1 VTIASIRNGSGII
14 ATAVLRNLIVSLRPA
29 QWSKNLFVLAPLV
42 FAEGLFE
49 PALVTRGMLAFAVW
63 SAAASSVYLVNDL
76 RDRPKDRLHPIK
88 RLRPIATGALP
99 PAVAGVAAAV
109 LAALALAGALYLGAR
124 FSVVLL
130 VYLVLNALYSFGLKN
145 VVIVDVM
152 VVAIGYVLR
161 VEGGAAA
168 IEVEVSTW
176 ILLCTI
182 FVALFLAFS
191 KRRHELLL
199 LSEKAAGQR
208 EVLLHYGPAFLDQMI
223 NVVTASSILCYALYT
238 LAPETV
244 EKFGTNALI
253 YTLPFV
259 LFGIFRY
266 LYLVYQVPNP
276 RNPTEAILR
285 DLPSVLNVALWGLAV
300 IAVIY
305 FV

>member
-1 VTIASIRNGSGII
+1 VIGA
-14 ATAVLRNLIVSLRPA
+14 LLVSLRPA

-42 FAEGLFE
+42 FAGGLVD
-49 PALVTRGMLAFAVW
+49 PALVGRGLLAFAVW
-63 SAAASSVYLVNDL
+63 CAAASSVYLVNDL
-76 RDRPKDRLHPIK
+76 RDRDKDRLHPLK
-88 RLRPIATGALP
+88 RLRPIANGTLS
-99 PAVAGVAAAV
+99 VATAGG
-109 LAALALAGALYLGAR
+109 AALALAAGAFAGALYLGTR
-124 FSVVLL
+124 FSAFLL
-130 VYLVLNALYSFGLKN
+130 VYLALNLLYSFGLKN

-152 VVAIGYVLR
+152 AVAFGYVLR

-168 IEVEVSTW
+168 VGVEVSKW

-199 LSEKAAGQR
+199 LPDNAAHQR
-208 EVLLHYGPAFLDQMI
+208 EVLVHYGPTFLDQMI
-223 NVVTASSILCYALYT
+223 NVVTASTLLSYALYT

-244 EKFGTNALI
+244 EKFGTAALI

-266 LYLVYQVPNP
+266 LYLVYQVSDQ

-285 DLPSVLNVALWGLAV
+285 DPPSVLNVMLWSAAV

-305 FV
+305 ST

>member
-1 VTIASIRNGSGII
+1 MGSGII
-14 ATAVLRNLIVSLRPA
+14 ANVVLKALIVSLRPA
-29 QWSKNLFVLAPLV
+29 QWSKNLFVLAPVV
-42 FAEGLFE
+42 FAKGLFDSTLVVR
-49 PALVTRGMLAFAVW
+49 ALLAFAAW

-76 RDRPKDRLHPIK
+76 RDRAKDRLHPIK
-88 RLRPIATGALP
+88 RLRPIATGALAP
-99 PAVAGVAAAV
+99 GAAGVAAALLAV
-109 LAALALAGALYLGAR
+109 LALGGALYLGAR

-168 IEVEVSTW
+168 IEVKVSTW

-208 EVLLHYGPAFLDQMI
+208 EVLLHYGPTFLDQMI
-223 NVVTASSILCYALYT
+223 NVVTASTILCYALYT

-244 EKFGTNALI
+244 EKFGTSALI

-266 LYLVYQVPNP
+266 LYLVYQVANP

>member
-1 VTIASIRNGSGII
+1 M
-14 ATAVLRNLIVSLRPA
+14 LRALFVSLRPA
-29 QWSKNLFVLAPLV
+29 QWSKNLFVVAPLV
-42 FAEGLFE
+42 FARELFE
-49 PALVTRGMLAFAVW
+49 GELVVRAALAFVLF

-76 RDRPKDRLHPIK
+76 RDREKDRLHPVK
-88 RLRPIATGALP
+88 RLRPIASGKLP
-99 PAVAGVAAAV
+99 GGVAAVVALV
-109 LAALALAGALYLGAR
+109 LAAAALGGALYLGTR
-124 FSVVLL
+124 FAVLL
-130 VYLVLNALYSFGLKN
+130 AVFIALSSLYTFALKN

-152 VVAIGYVLR
+152 AVAFNYVLR

-168 IEVEVSTW
+168 IDVQVSTW

-199 LSEKAAGQR
+199 MSERAAEQR
-208 EVLLHYGPAFLDQMI
+208 TVLLHYGPTFLDQMI
-223 NVVTASSILCYALYT
+223 NVVTASTLLCYALYT

-244 EKFGTNALI
+244 EKFGTTALI

-266 LYLVYQVPNP
+266 LYLVYQVSTP
-276 RNPTEAILR
+276 RNPTEAVLR
-285 DLPSVLNVALWGLAV
+285 VLPFVLNVGFWGLTV

-305 FV
+305 FT

>member
-1 VTIASIRNGSGII
+1 VNNSRR
-14 ATAVLRNLIVSLRPA
+14 VLRALIVSLRPA

-42 FAEGLFE
+42 FAESLFD
-49 PALVTRGMLAFAVW
+49 PALLARALIAFAVW
-63 SAAASSVYLVNDL
+63 SAAASAVYLLNDL
-76 RDRPKDRLHPIK
+76 RDREKDRLHPLK

-99 PAVAGVAAAV
+99 AGVAGGV
-109 LAALALAGALYLGAR
+109 AALLAAGALLGAIYLGTR
-124 FSVVLL
+124 FTIILL
-130 VYLVLNALYSFGLKN
+130 IYLATNVLYSFLLKN

-152 VVAIGYVLR
+152 AVAFNYVLR

-168 IEVEVSTW
+168 IGVKVSTW

-199 LSEKAAGQR
+199 LSERAADQR
-208 EVLLHYGPAFLDQMI
+208 QVLVHYGPTFLDQMI
-223 NVVTASSILCYALYT
+223 NVVTASTLLCYALYT

-244 EKFGTNALI
+244 EKFGTTALI

-266 LYLVYQVPNP
+266 LYLVYQVSNP

-285 DLPSVLNVALWGLAV
+285 DFPSVLNVVLWGLAV

-305 FV
+305 FT

>member
-1 VTIASIRNGSGII
+1 
-14 ATAVLRNLIVSLRPA
+14 VLKALIVSLRPA

-49 PALVTRGMLAFAVW
+49 PPLVGRALLAFAVW

-76 RDRPKDRLHPIK
+76 RDRSKDRLHPIK
-88 RLRPIATGALP
+88 RLRPIATGALSP
-99 PAVAGVAAAV
+99 VMAGTAAAT
-109 LAALALAGALYLGAR
+109 LATLALGGAFYLGLR

-130 VYLVLNALYSFGLKN
+130 VYLVLNGLYSFGLKN

-176 ILLCTI
+176 ILLCTV

-208 EVLLHYGPAFLDQMI
+208 EVLHRYGPTFLDQMI
-223 NVVTASSILCYALYT
+223 NVVTASTILSYALWT

-244 EKFGTNALI
+244 AKFGSALI

-266 LYLVYQVPNP
+266 LYLVYQVVNP

-285 DLPSVLNVALWGLAV
+285 DSPSVLNVALWGLAV

>member
-1 VTIASIRNGSGII
+1 
-14 ATAVLRNLIVSLRPA
+14 VLRALVVSLRPA

-42 FAEGLFE
+42 FAQGLLD
-49 PALVTRGMLAFAVW
+49 PALVGRGLLAFMVW

-76 RDRPKDRLHPIK
+76 RDRAKDRLHPLK
-88 RLRPIATGALP
+88 RLRPIATGALA
-99 PAVAGVAAAV
+99 PAVAGAAAAV
-109 LAALALAGALYLGAR
+109 LAAAALAGAVYLGAR
-124 FSVVLL
+124 FGAFLL
-130 VYLVLNALYSFGLKN
+130 AYLLLNLLYSFGLKN
-145 VVIVDVM
+145 LVIVDVM
-152 VVAIGYVLR
+152 AVAFGYVLR

-168 IEVEVSTW
+168 IGVEVSAW

-199 LSEKAAGQR
+199 LPQQAANQR
-208 EVLLHYGPAFLDQMI
+208 EVLLHYGPTFLDQMI
-223 NVVTASSILCYALYT
+223 NVVTASTLLSYALYT
-238 LAPETV
+238 LAPETI
-244 EKFGTNALI
+244 EKFGTTALI

-266 LYLVYQVPNP
+266 LYLIYQVTDE

-285 DLPSVLNVALWGLAV
+285 DAPSVLNVLLWGAAV

-305 FV
+305 LT

>member
-1 VTIASIRNGSGII
+1 M
-14 ATAVLRNLIVSLRPA
+14 LRALFVSLRPT
-29 QWSKNLFVLAPLV
+29 QWSKNLFVVAPLV
-42 FAEGLFE
+42 FARELFDVE
-49 PALVTRGMLAFAVW
+49 LLLRAALAFVLF
-63 SAAASSVYLVNDL
+63 SAASSSVYLVNDL
-76 RDRPKDRLHPIK
+76 RDREKDRLHPLK
-88 RLRPIATGALP
+88 RRRPIASGELDAG
-99 PAVAGVAAAV
+99 VAAVAAAV
-109 LAALALAGALYLGAR
+109 LAAAALGGGLWLGAR
-124 FSVVLL
+124 FTVILAVFI
-130 VYLVLNALYSFGLKN
+130 ALSSLYTFGLKN

-152 VVAIGYVLR
+152 AVAFNYVLR

-168 IEVEVSTW
+168 IDVQVSTW

-199 LSEKAAGQR
+199 MSERAADQR
-208 EVLLHYGPAFLDQMI
+208 QVLVDYGPAFLDQMI
-223 NVVTASSILCYALYT
+223 NVVTASTLLCYALYT

-244 EKFGTNALI
+244 EKFGTTALI

-266 LYLVYQVPNP
+266 LYLIYQVSTP

-285 DLPSVLNVALWGLAV
+285 DLPFVLNVGLWGLTV

-305 FV
+305 FT

>member
-1 VTIASIRNGSGII
+1 
-14 ATAVLRNLIVSLRPA
+14 
-29 QWSKNLFVLAPLV
+29 
-42 FAEGLFE
+42 
-49 PALVTRGMLAFAVW
+49 M
-63 SAAASSVYLVNDL
+63 
-76 RDRPKDRLHPIK
+76 
-88 RLRPIATGALP
+88 
-99 PAVAGVAAAV
+99 
-109 LAALALAGALYLGAR
+109 
-124 FSVVLL
+124 
-130 VYLVLNALYSFGLKN
+130 
-145 VVIVDVM
+145 VIVDVM
-152 VVAIGYVLR
+152 VVALGYVLR

-168 IEVEVSTW
+168 IGVEVSTW

-208 EVLLHYGPAFLDQMI
+208 EVLLHYGPTFLDQMI
-223 NVVTASSILCYALYT
+223 NVVTASTLLCYALYT

-266 LYLVYQVPNP
+266 LYLVYQVTNP

-285 DLPSVLNVALWGLAV
+285 DAPFVLNVALWGLAV

-305 FV
+305 FT

>member
-1 VTIASIRNGSGII
+1 M
-14 ATAVLRNLIVSLRPA
+14 LRALLVSLRPA

-42 FAEGLFE
+42 FAQGLFE
-49 PALVTRGMLAFAVW
+49 AALVERALIAFATW
-63 SAAASSVYLVNDL
+63 CAAASAVYLVNDL
-76 RDRPKDRLHPIK
+76 HDRGKDRLHPLK

-99 PAVAGVAAAV
+99 PGVAAAAAAV
-109 LAALALAGALYLGAR
+109 LAAASLAGALYLGQR
-124 FSVVLL
+124 FSVLLLGYLALNL
-130 VYLVLNALYSFGLKN
+130 VYSFALKN

-152 VVAIGYVLR
+152 AVAFNYVLR

-168 IEVEVSTW
+168 IAVKVSTW

-199 LSEKAAGQR
+199 LSEKAADQR
-208 EVLLHYGPAFLDQMI
+208 EVLVHYGPTFLDQMI
-223 NVVTASSILCYALYT
+223 NVVTASTLLCYALYT
-238 LAPETV
+238 QAPETV
-244 EKFGTNALI
+244 EKFGTTALI

-266 LYLVYQVPNP
+266 LYLVYQVTNP
-276 RNPTEAILR
+276 RSPTEAILR
-285 DLPSVLNVALWGLAV
+285 DFPFVLNVALWGLAV

-305 FV
+305 FG

>member
-1 VTIASIRNGSGII
+1 M
-14 ATAVLRNLIVSLRPA
+14 LRALFVSLRPA
-29 QWSKNLFVLAPLV
+29 QWSKNLFVVAPLV
-42 FAEGLFE
+42 FARELFDVE
-49 PALVTRGMLAFAVW
+49 LLLRAALAFVLF
-63 SAAASSVYLVNDL
+63 SAASSSVYLVNDL
-76 RDRPKDRLHPIK
+76 RDREKDRLHPLK
-88 RLRPIATGALP
+88 RRRPIASGELE
-99 PAVAGVAAAV
+99 AGIAASASAV
-109 LAALALAGALYLGAR
+109 LAVAALAGGLWLGAR
-124 FSVVLL
+124 FTVILAVFI
-130 VYLVLNALYSFGLKN
+130 ALSSLYTFGLKN

-152 VVAIGYVLR
+152 AVAFNYVLR

-168 IEVEVSTW
+168 IDVQVSTW

-199 LSEKAAGQR
+199 MSERAADQR
-208 EVLLHYGPAFLDQMI
+208 QVLVDYGPTFLDQMI
-223 NVVTASSILCYALYT
+223 NVVTASTLLCYALYT

-244 EKFGTNALI
+244 EKFGSTNLI

-266 LYLVYQVPNP
+266 LYLIYQVSTP

-285 DLPSVLNVALWGLAV
+285 DLPFVLNVGLWVLTV

-305 FV
+305 FT

>member
-1 VTIASIRNGSGII
+1 VVRA
-14 ATAVLRNLIVSLRPA
+14 LIVSLRPA

-42 FAEGLFE
+42 FAEGLFD
-49 PALVTRGMLAFAVW
+49 PTLVMRALLAFALW

-76 RDRPKDRLHPIK
+76 HDRPKDRLHPLK
-88 RLRPIATGALP
+88 RLRPIASGQLAP
-99 PAVAGVAAAV
+99 MVAGSAAAV
-109 LAALALAGALYLGAR
+109 LAAAAVAGALTLGTR
-124 FSVVLL
+124 FSIVLL
-130 VYLVLNALYSFGLKN
+130 VYMVSSALYSFGLKN

-152 VVAIGYVLR
+152 VVALGYVLR

-168 IEVEVSTW
+168 IGVNVSTW

-208 EVLLHYGPAFLDQMI
+208 EVLLQYGPTFLDQMI
-223 NVVTASSILCYALYT
+223 NVVTASTLLCYALYT

-266 LYLVYQVPNP
+266 LYLVYQVTNP

-285 DLPSVLNVALWGLAV
+285 DAPSVINVMLWGVAV

-305 FV
+305 FT

>member
-1 VTIASIRNGSGII
+1 
-14 ATAVLRNLIVSLRPA
+14 VLRALFVSLRPT
-29 QWSKNLFVLAPLV
+29 QWSKNLFVVAPLV
-42 FAEGLFE
+42 FARELFDVE
-49 PALVTRGMLAFAVW
+49 LLLRAALAFVLF
-63 SAAASSVYLVNDL
+63 SAASSSVYLVNDL
-76 RDRPKDRLHPIK
+76 RDREKDRLHPVK
-88 RLRPIATGALP
+88 RKRPIASGDLKP
-99 PAVAGVAAAV
+99 GVAAIAAAL
-109 LAALALAGALYLGAR
+109 LAAGALGGALYLGSR
-124 FSVVLL
+124 FAFVLL
-130 VYLVLNALYSFGLKN
+130 VFIALSSLYTFRLKN

-152 VVAIGYVLR
+152 AVAFNYVLR

-168 IEVEVSTW
+168 IDVQVSTW

-199 LSEKAAGQR
+199 LPERAAEQR
-208 EVLLHYGPAFLDQMI
+208 EVLVHYGPIFLDQMI
-223 NVVTASSILCYALYT
+223 NVVTASTLLCYALYT

-244 EKFGTNALI
+244 DKFGSTSLI

-266 LYLVYQVPNP
+266 LYLVYQVSNP

-285 DLPSVLNVALWGLAV
+285 DLPFVLNVALWGLTV

-305 FV
+305 FT

>member
-1 VTIASIRNGSGII
+1 
-14 ATAVLRNLIVSLRPA
+14 VLRTLIVSLRPT

-42 FAEGLFE
+42 FAEGLSD
-49 PALVTRGMLAFAVW
+49 PTLVMRALLAFAVW

-76 RDRPKDRLHPIK
+76 HDRPKDRLHPIK
-88 RLRPIATGALP
+88 RLRPIASGQLAPT
-99 PAVAGVAAAV
+99 VAGSAAAV
-109 LAALALAGALYLGAR
+109 LAAAAIAGALALGTR
-124 FSVVLL
+124 FSVVLV
-130 VYLVLNALYSFGLKN
+130 VYMVSSALYSFGLKN

-152 VVAIGYVLR
+152 VVALGYVLR

-168 IEVEVSTW
+168 IGVKVSTW

-223 NVVTASSILCYALYT
+223 NVVTASTLLCYALYT

-266 LYLVYQVPNP
+266 LYLVYQVTNP

-285 DLPSVLNVALWGLAV
+285 DAPFVLNVALWGMAV
-300 IAVIY
+300 IAIIY
-305 FV
+305 FA

>member
-1 VTIASIRNGSGII
+1 LPAARNGSGII
-14 ATAVLRNLIVSLRPA
+14 ATVVLKALIVSLRPA

-42 FAEGLFE
+42 FAEALFE
-49 PALVTRGMLAFAVW
+49 PALVVRALLAFAVW
-63 SAAASSVYLVNDL
+63 SAAASSVYLVNDI

-88 RLRPIATGALP
+88 RLRPIATGALA
-99 PAVAGVAAAV
+99 PAVAGGAAAL
-109 LAALALAGALYLGAR
+109 LAALALGGALWLGSR
-124 FSVVLL
+124 FSVILL
-130 VYLVLNALYSFGLKN
+130 VYLVLNGLYSFGLKN

-161 VEGGAAA
+161 VEAGAAA
-168 IEVEVSTW
+168 IEVKVSTW

-208 EVLLHYGPAFLDQMI
+208 DVLLHYGPTFLDQMI
-223 NVVTASSILCYALYT
+223 NVVTASTILCYALYT

-244 EKFGTNALI
+244 ERFGTNALI

-266 LYLVYQVPNP
+266 LYLVYQVANP
-276 RNPTEAILR
+276 RNPTEAILH
-285 DLPSVLNVALWGLAV
+285 DVPSVLNVALWGLAV

-305 FV
+305 FL

>member
-1 VTIASIRNGSGII
+1 
-14 ATAVLRNLIVSLRPA
+14 
-29 QWSKNLFVLAPLV
+29 
-42 FAEGLFE
+42 
-49 PALVTRGMLAFAVW
+49 MW

-76 RDRPKDRLHPIK
+76 HDRPKDRLHPLK

-99 PAVAGVAAAV
+99 PIVAGTAAAV
-109 LAALALAGALYLGAR
+109 LAATALAGAFYLGPR
-124 FSVVLL
+124 FSVLLL

-152 VVAIGYVLR
+152 VVALGYVLR

-168 IEVEVSTW
+168 IGVEVSTW
-176 ILLCTI
+176 LLLCTI

-208 EVLLHYGPAFLDQMI
+208 EVLLHYGPTFLDQMI
-223 NVVTASSILCYALYT
+223 NVVTASTLLCYALYT

-266 LYLVYQVPNP
+266 LYLVYQVTNP

-285 DLPSVLNVALWGLAV
+285 DVPFVLNVVLWGLAV
-300 IAVIY
+300 IAIIY
-305 FV
+305 FT

>member
-1 VTIASIRNGSGII
+1 VIGA
-14 ATAVLRNLIVSLRPA
+14 LIVSLRPA

-42 FAEGLFE
+42 FAEGLFD
-49 PALVTRGMLAFAVW
+49 PTLVTRGLLAFAVW

-99 PAVAGVAAAV
+99 PSVAGAAAV
-109 LAALALAGALYLGAR
+109 VLAAGALAGALYLGVR
-124 FSVVLL
+124 FGAILL
-130 VYLVLNALYSFGLKN
+130 GYLVLNALYSFGLKN

-199 LSEKAAGQR
+199 LSEKAASQR
-208 EVLLHYGPAFLDQMI
+208 EVLLRYGPTFLDQMI
-223 NVVTASSILCYALYT
+223 NVVTASTLLCYALYT

-244 EKFGTNALI
+244 EKFGTSALI

-266 LYLVYQVPNP
+266 LYLVYQVATP